1 MIKLT
6 RFAKSASMNKTLQE
20 SKDRET
26 EKIETRHDPKPI
38 PVRRFDWEA
47 THSDFYEE
55 GDPIGYGKTK
65 EEAIEDLINQL
76 RGGEY
81 PGFEYDDEDNTPRD
95 IPGFEGTRDDLDN
108 LSIREIKLTRFAKSA
123 SMNKTLQESKDRE
136 IDIVKSN
143 VQYGVNRPTI
153 TITKDYILTKVKSE
167 HVEDPSRILGQDPG
181 NDVLA
186 VTYESDE
193 LPGYQFRTF
202 FIENVNYPPV
212 PITLRKNEKGGYG
225 WEVFYNGRQIKLLH
239 TGEVYGSVSKNNK
252 KQQTMENQKLNESKN
267 FNLRKFLT
275 ENKLTSNSRLLN
287 EERVK
292 VINDNFPY
300 IEFTDGSKNYQVEFD
315 YYDEIDDH
323 GYQLDVLY
331 VGEDQ
336 FGDEWSIEVIQDR
349 MSGDVDE
356 YDLSSIQRE

>member
-1 MIKLT
+1 M
-6 RFAKSASMNKTLQE
+6 
-20 SKDRET
+20 
-26 EKIETRHDPKPI
+26 
-38 PVRRFDWEA
+38 
-47 THSDFYEE
+47 
-55 GDPIGYGKTK
+55 
-65 EEAIEDLINQL
+65 
-76 RGGEY
+76 
-81 PGFEYDDEDNTPRD
+81 
-95 IPGFEGTRDDLDN
+95 
-108 LSIREIKLTRFAKSA
+108 IKLTRFAKSA

-143 VQYGVNRPTI
+143 VQHEVNQPTV
-153 TITKDYILTKVKSE
+153 TITKDYILTKVKKE
-167 HVEDPSRILGQDPG
+167 HVKDPSRILGQDPG
-181 NDVLA
+181 NDVFA

-202 FIENVNYPPV
+202 FIENVNYPPD
-212 PITLRKNEKGGYG
+212 PITLRKNGKGGYG

-239 TGEVYGSVSKNNK
+239 TEEVNGSVSKNNK
-252 KQQTMENQKLNESKN
+252 KQQTVKNQKLNESKN
-267 FNLRKFLT
+267 FDLKKFLT
-275 ENKLTSNSRLLN
+275 ENKLTTNSRILN

-292 VINDNFPY
+292 VTKAEFPY

-336 FGDEWSIEVIQDR
+336 FGDEWSIEVTQDR